1 MLDLLEL
8 VELQGRVADS
18 ENVAGAG
25 LFIDKDALP
34 VAHDLLFDLQQAL
47 AFEHNG
53 EDITGRDITRVVQ
66 LDELAQE
73 RLGVLLLNRLH
84 AGHGR
89 GIDTLPIGD
98 EAFAVT
104 RALAVLALPAGLAN
118 IGAPKIGF
126 LIEQQRVIRLPV
138 GKRLAAGGASVSARL
153 DVPLGHIAVTAAA
166 GGTSPAVHAAK
177 KKTPATKNSV
187 WS

>member
-1 MLDLLEL
+1 
-8 VELQGRVADS
+8 
-18 ENVAGAG
+18 
-25 LFIDKDALP
+25 
-34 VAHDLLFDLQQAL
+34 
-47 AFEHNG
+47 
-53 EDITGRDITRVVQ
+53 TGRDITRVVQ

-138 GKRLAAGGASVSARL
+138 GKRLAAGGASVGARL

-166 GGTSPAVHAAK
+166 GGTSPAVRRHINSLAIIGVCRDASIRQNRRRCAQKAASSS
-177 KKTPATKNSV
+177 TDREPSRLAAAPTGPGLSA
-187 WS
+187 